1 MELNDKAQLH
11 TLEGLAA
18 AVLMTMTVLMITN
31 STMMVTP
38 QNEMAIDVQLKQ
50 MASDALTVIDIV
62 PKSSAQSNNAP
73 ILHNLTACVASW
85 DVTEEAT
92 YPVNTLDNLEDGL
105 SYLLPNVLYN
115 VDLAYVEN
123 GNITQKKVII
133 KGSPGK
139 SAVVARHFVT
149 LTNQTVSDMNG
160 TWNLDDDELRV
171 VEVRLTAWKV

>member
-1 MELNDKAQLH
+1 MNDKAQLH

-18 AVLMTMTVLMITN
+18 AVLMTMTVLMITS

-62 PKSSAQSNNAP
+62 PNSSAQSNTTP

-85 DVTEEAT
+85 NMAEAT
-92 YPVNTLDNLEDGL
+92 YPANTLENLENGL
-105 SYLLPNVLYN
+105 SYLLPDVLYN

-123 GNITQKKVII
+123 GNIAQKKVII

-139 SAVVARHFVT
+139 NVVVARRFVT

-171 VEVRLTAWKV
+171 VEVRMTAWKV